1 MSKSTTADG
10 LRIAHKGK
18 ADHRISKGNVGART
32 EPKFEHGDVSLW
44 RFNDGQR
51 YTLFMSIDEAYDLA
65 DALDA
70 LLAYIEETGYAP
82 TK

>member
-1 MSKSTTADG
+1 MSTRTTEDG

-32 EPKFEHGDVSLW
+32 EPRFEHGDVSLW
-44 RFNDGQR
+44 RFSDGQR
-51 YTLFMSIDEAYDLA
+51 YTLFMSVDEAYAIA

-70 LLAYIEETGYAP
+70 LLAYIEESGYRE
-82 TK
+82 